1 MNSMAV
7 EILANA
13 AECSFVRALYK
24 GLRNA
29 GIFTQEMLRAVYYV
43 VHAHAD
49 CTYLK
54 FKVWS

>member
-1 MNSMAV
+1 MAV